1 MERRYIRSWVRED
14 LRSKMVFI
22 AGPRQSGKTTIA
34 KEILQESER
43 GAYFNLDN
51 DLDRSI
57 VLRQQWGDE
66 KDLVVF
72 DELHKY
78 GRWKRWL
85 KGVFDTRPG
94 KQTYLV
100 TGSARLD
107 IYRRGGDSMLGR
119 YHLWRLHPFSLSELP
134 DAVPRKEAVSRLMTL
149 GGFPELLLSEN
160 ERTARRLRRDRLD
173 RVFREDI
180 RDLENIR
187 NLSLVRVFLDALR
200 SRVGA
205 PISLANLAGDLEIS
219 PITAKRWLELLERM
233 YVVFTVWPF
242 TKGLPRAIRKPP
254 KVYFYDTGDVLGDEG
269 ARAENLVACE
279 LKKLAEFREDSEGYN
294 IDLRYVRD
302 KEGREVD
309 FAWIE
314 EGKLQELIE
323 VKLSDDSVHK
333 PLVYYSERLNPSRA
347 TQIVFNLR
355 RSFSKARLNVLSP
368 MERFGDL
375 LAPGKCNRKES
386 RTK

>member
-1 MERRYIRSWVRED
+1 MEKRYIRKFVQQD
-14 LRSKMVFI
+14 LKSKMVFI

-34 KEILQESER
+34 KEILGDFAA

-51 DLDRSI
+51 DYDRRTA
-57 VLRQQWGDE
+57 LKQQWGDE
-66 KDLVVF
+66 KELVVF

-78 GRWKRWL
+78 ARWKRWL
-85 KGVFDTRPG
+85 KGVFDTRPN

-107 IYRRGGDSMLGR
+107 VYRRGGDSMLGR

-134 DAVPRKEAVSRLMTL
+134 ESVPKKEAVARLMTL

-160 ERTARRLRRDRLD
+160 ERTARRLRRERLE

-180 RDLENIR
+180 RDLENVR
-187 NLSLVRVFLDALR
+187 DLSLVQIFLDALR
-200 SRVGA
+200 SRVGT
-205 PISLANLAGDLEIS
+205 PIALANIAGDLEIS

-233 YVVFTVWPF
+233 YVVFTVYPMS
-242 TKGLPRAIRKPP
+242 KGIPRAIRKPP

-279 LKKLAEFREDSEGYN
+279 LKKLAEFREDSEGYSVS
-294 IDLRYVRD
+294 LKYVRD
-302 KEGREVD
+302 KEGREID

-314 EGKLQELIE
+314 DGKLRELVE
-323 VKLSDDSVHK
+323 VKLSDESVHK
-333 PLVYYSERLNPSRA
+333 PLIYYAQRLNPERA
-347 TQIVFNLR
+347 TQIVFNIR
-355 RSFSKARLNVLSP
+355 RSFSKAKLNVMSP
-368 MERFGDL
+368 MERFGEL
-375 LAPGKCNRKES
+375 LSPGRNK
-386 RTK
+386 

>member
-1 MERRYIRSWVRED
+1 MEKRYIQHWVQED
-14 LRSKMVFI
+14 LKSKMVFI

-34 KEILQESER
+34 KEILRDSEH

-51 DLDRSI
+51 DFDRRT
-57 VLRQQWGDE
+57 VLKQQWGDE
-66 KDLVVF
+66 KNLVVF

-85 KGVFDTRPG
+85 KGVYDTRPK
-94 KQTYLV
+94 KQTYLA

-107 IYRRGGDSMLGR
+107 VYRRGGDSMLGR

-134 DAVPRKEAVSRLMTL
+134 DTVPEKEAVSRLMTL
-149 GGFPELLLSEN
+149 GGFPELLLSGS
-160 ERTARRLRRDRLD
+160 ERTARRLRRERLD

-180 RDLENIR
+180 RDLENVR
-187 NLSLVRVFLDALR
+187 NLSILRVFLDALR
-200 SRVGA
+200 DRVGT
-205 PISLANLAGDLEIS
+205 PIALANLARDLEIS
-219 PITAKRWLELLERM
+219 PVTAKRWLDLLERM
-233 YVVFTVWPF
+233 YVVFAVWPLS
-242 TKGLPRAIRKPP
+242 KGLPRAIRKPP

-269 ARAENLVACE
+269 ARAENLIACE
-279 LKKLAEFREDSEGYN
+279 LKKLAEFREDCEGYN

-314 EGKLQELIE
+314 NGTLRELVE
-323 VKLSDDSVHK
+323 VKLSDDALHK
-333 PLVYYSERLNPSRA
+333 PLLYYAQRLNPEKA

-355 RSFSKARLNVLSP
+355 RSFSKAQMDVISP
-368 MERFGDL
+368 FERFGGL
-375 LAPGKCNRKES
+375 LAAGKRK
-386 RTK
+386 RK

>member
-1 MERRYIRSWVRED
+1 MERRYIQRLVQAD
-14 LRSKMVFI
+14 LKSKMVFI

-34 KEILQESER
+34 KEILRDADR
-43 GAYFNLDN
+43 GAYFNIDS
-51 DLDRSI
+51 DTDRRI
-57 VLRQQWGDE
+57 VLKQQWGDE

-85 KGVFDTRPG
+85 KGVFDTRPNG
-94 KQTYLV
+94 QNYLV

-107 IYRRGGDSMLGR
+107 VYRRGGDSMLGR

-134 DAVPRKEAVSRLMTL
+134 DSVPRKEAVTRLMTL
-149 GGFPELLLSEN
+149 GGFPELLLSED
-160 ERTARRLRRDRLD
+160 ERIARRLRRERLE

-180 RDLENIR
+180 RDLENVR
-187 NLSLVRVFLDALR
+187 NLSLVQVFLDALR
-200 SRVGA
+200 SRVGT
-205 PISLANLAGDLEIS
+205 PIALANLANELEIS
-219 PITAKRWLELLERM
+219 PVTAKRWLELLERM
-233 YVVFTVWPF
+233 YVVFTVWPLS
-242 TKGLPRAIRKPP
+242 KGLPRAIRKPP

-279 LKKLAEFREDSEGYN
+279 LKKLAEFREDSEGYRV
-294 IDLRYVRD
+294 DLKYIRD

-314 EGKLQELIE
+314 DGKLQELVE
-323 VKLSDDSVHK
+323 VKFSDEALHK
-333 PLVYYSERLNPSRA
+333 ALVYYAQRLNPKRA
-347 TQIVFNLR
+347 TQIVFNIK
-355 RSFSKARLNVLSP
+355 RSYSKMQLDVVTP

-375 LAPGKCNRKES
+375 LAPGTSERADRAK
-386 RTK
+386 

>member
-1 MERRYIRSWVRED
+1 MEPRYIQRLVQAD
-14 LRSKMVFI
+14 LKSKMVFI

-34 KEILQESER
+34 KQILRNSER

-51 DLDRSI
+51 DLDRRI
-57 VLRQQWGDE
+57 VLNQQWGDE

-85 KGVFDTRPG
+85 KGVFDTRTN

-107 IYRRGGDSMLGR
+107 VYRRGGDSMLGR

-134 DAVPRKEAVSRLMTL
+134 DSVPKKEAVTRLMTL

-160 ERTARRLRRDRLD
+160 ERTARRLRRERLE

-180 RDLENIR
+180 RDLENVR
-187 NLSLVRVFLDALR
+187 NLSLVQIFLDALR
-200 SRVGA
+200 SRVGT
-205 PISLANLAGDLEIS
+205 PIAVANLAGELEIS
-219 PITAKRWLELLERM
+219 PLTAKRWLDLLERM
-233 YVVFTVWPF
+233 YVVFAVWPLS
-242 TKGLPRAIRKPP
+242 KGLPRAIRKPP
-254 KVYFYDTGDVLGDEG
+254 KVYFYDTGDVLGNEG

-279 LKKLAEFREDSEGYN
+279 LKKLADFREDSEGYTV
-294 IDLRYVRD
+294 DLKYVRD

-309 FAWIE
+309 FAWVE
-314 EGKLQELIE
+314 EGKVRELIE
-323 VKLSDDSVHK
+323 VKLSDDSLHK
-333 PLVYYSERLNPSRA
+333 PLVYYAQRLNPNRA
-347 TQIVFNLR
+347 TQIVFNIK
-355 RSFSKARLNVLSP
+355 RSFSKAQLDVISP

-375 LAPGKCNRKES
+375 LAPGKSKKPC

>member
-1 MERRYIRSWVRED
+1 MEPRYIHHHVRED

-22 AGPRQSGKTTIA
+22 AGPRQCGKTTLA
-34 KEILQESER
+34 KTILQDSAN
-43 GAYFNLDN
+43 GDYFNLDN
-51 DLDRSI
+51 DSDRRT
-57 VLRQQWGDE
+57 VFKQQWGDE

-85 KGVFDTRPG
+85 KGIFDTRPVN
-94 KQTYLV
+94 QSYLV

-134 DAVPRKEAVSRLMTL
+134 QSVPRNDAVTRLMTL
-149 GGFPELLLSEN
+149 GGFPELLLSGN
-160 ERTARRLRRDRLD
+160 ERTARRLRRERLE

-187 NLSLVRVFLDALR
+187 NLSLVQTFLDALR
-200 SRVGA
+200 SRVGS
-205 PISLANLAGDLEIS
+205 PVTLANLANDLEIS
-219 PITAKRWLELLERM
+219 PVTAKRWLELLERM
-233 YVVFTVWPF
+233 YVIFTVWPLS
-242 TKGLPRAIRKPP
+242 KGLPRAVRKPP

-269 ARAENLVACE
+269 ARAENLAACE

-294 IDLRYVRD
+294 IDIRYIRD
-302 KEGREVD
+302 KEGREID

-314 EGKLQELIE
+314 EGKLRELIE
-323 VKLSDDSVHK
+323 VKLSDDSPHK
-333 PLVYYSERLNPSRA
+333 ALLYYADRLKPDKA
-347 TQIVFNLR
+347 TQIVFNLK
-355 RSFSKARLNVLSP
+355 RSFTRGNLRILSP
-368 MERFGDL
+368 LERFGDL
-375 LAPGKCNRKES
+375 LGFQKN
-386 RTK
+386 T

>member
-1 MERRYIRSWVRED
+1 MEQRYIQRWIQED
-14 LRSKMVFI
+14 LKSKMVFI

-34 KEILQESER
+34 KEILQGYRSA
-43 GAYFNLDN
+43 AYFNLDN
-51 DLDRSI
+51 DFDRRI
-57 VLRQQWGDE
+57 VLKQQWGDE
-66 KDLVVF
+66 KELVVF

-85 KGVFDTRPG
+85 KGVFDTRES

-107 IYRRGGDSMLGR
+107 VYRRGGDSMLGR

-149 GGFPELLLSEN
+149 GGFPELLLSES
-160 ERTARRLRRDRLD
+160 ERIARRLRRERLE

-180 RDLENIR
+180 RDLENVR
-187 NLSLVRVFLDALR
+187 NLSLVQVFLDALR
-200 SRVGA
+200 SRVGT
-205 PISLANLAGDLEIS
+205 PIALANLAHDLEIS

-233 YVVFTVWPF
+233 YVVFTVWPLS
-242 TKGLPRAIRKPP
+242 KGLPRAIRKPP

-294 IDLRYVRD
+294 VDLKYVRD

-314 EGKLQELIE
+314 DGKLQELVE
-323 VKLSDDSVHK
+323 VKLSDDALHK
-333 PLVYYSERLNPSRA
+333 PLIYYAQKLNPNKA

-355 RSFSKARLNVLSP
+355 RSFSKAKLDVISP

-375 LAPGKCNRKES
+375 LAPDKPRGTERAK
-386 RTK
+386 

>member
-1 MERRYIRSWVRED
+1 MEPRYIHNLVQED
-14 LRSKMVFI
+14 LKSKMVFI

-34 KEILQESER
+34 KEILRETPM

-51 DLDRSI
+51 DTDRRI

-66 KDLVVF
+66 KELVVF

-85 KGVFDTRPG
+85 KGVFDTKPN

-107 IYRRGGDSMLGR
+107 VDRRGGDSMLGR
-119 YHLWRLHPFSLSELP
+119 HHLWRLHPFSLSELP
-134 DAVPRKEAVSRLMTL
+134 ASVPKQEAVSRLMTL

-160 ERTARRLRRDRLD
+160 ERTARRLRRERLE

-187 NLSLVRVFLDALR
+187 HLSLVQVFLDALR
-200 SRVGA
+200 SRVGT
-205 PISLANLAGDLEIS
+205 PIVLANLANDLEIS

-269 ARAENLVACE
+269 ARAENLIACE
-279 LKKLAEFREDSEGYN
+279 LKKLAEFREDSEGYKVD
-294 IDLRYVRD
+294 IQYIRD

-314 EGKLQELIE
+314 EGKLHELIE
-323 VKLSDDSVHK
+323 VKVSNDTLCK
-333 PLVYYSERLNPSRA
+333 PLIYYAEKLNPKKA
-347 TQIVFNLR
+347 VQIVFNLK
-355 RSFSKARLNVLSP
+355 RSFSKARLDVVSP
-368 MERFGDL
+368 MERFADL
-375 LAPGKCNRKES
+375 LAPKNR
-386 RTK
+386 

>member
-1 MERRYIRSWVRED
+1 MEPRYIQHLVRED
-14 LRSKMVFI
+14 LRSKMAFI
-22 AGPRQSGKTTIA
+22 AGPRQCGKTTLA
-34 KEILQESER
+34 KTILQDSAN

-51 DLDRSI
+51 DSDRRI
-57 VLRQQWGDE
+57 VFKQQWGDE

-85 KGVFDTRPG
+85 KGVFDTRPDN
-94 KQTYLV
+94 QSYLV

-107 IYRRGGDSMLGR
+107 VYRRGGDSMLGR

-134 DAVPRKEAVSRLMTL
+134 QSVPRNDAVTRLMTL
-149 GGFPELLLSEN
+149 GGFPELLLSGN
-160 ERTARRLRRDRLD
+160 ERTARRLRRERLE

-187 NLSLVRVFLDALR
+187 NLSLVQTFLDALR
-200 SRVGA
+200 SRVGS
-205 PISLANLAGDLEIS
+205 PVTLANLANDLEIS
-219 PITAKRWLELLERM
+219 PVTAKRWLELLERM
-233 YVVFTVWPF
+233 YVIFTVWPLS
-242 TKGLPRAIRKPP
+242 KGLPRAVRKPP

-269 ARAENLVACE
+269 ARAENLAACE

-294 IDLRYVRD
+294 IDIRYIRD
-302 KEGREVD
+302 KEGREID

-314 EGKLQELIE
+314 EGKLRELIE
-323 VKLSDDSVHK
+323 VKLSDDSPHK
-333 PLVYYSERLNPSRA
+333 ALLYYADRLKPDKA
-347 TQIVFNLR
+347 TQIVFNLK
-355 RSFSKARLNVLSP
+355 RSFTKGNFRALSP

-375 LAPGKCNRKES
+375 LVK
-386 RTK
+386 T

>member
-1 MERRYIRSWVRED
+1 MEQRYIQCLVETD
-14 LRSKMVFI
+14 LKSKMVFI

-34 KEILQESER
+34 KEILGNSEN

-51 DLDRSI
+51 DSDRRI
-57 VLRQQWGDE
+57 VLKQQWGDE
-66 KDLVVF
+66 KGLVVF

-85 KGVFDTRPG
+85 KGVFDTRPSG
-94 KQTYLV
+94 QTYLV

-107 IYRRGGDSMLGR
+107 VYRRGGDSMLGR

-134 DAVPRKEAVSRLMTL
+134 NSVPRKEAVTQLMTL
-149 GGFPELLLSEN
+149 GGFPELLLSGN
-160 ERTARRLRRDRLD
+160 ERTARRLRRERLE

-187 NLSLVRVFLDALR
+187 NLSLVQIFLDALR
-200 SRVGA
+200 SRVGS
-205 PISLANLAGDLEIS
+205 PIALANLAGDLEIS

-233 YVVFTVWPF
+233 YVVFTVWPLA
-242 TKGLPRAIRKPP
+242 KGIPRAIRKPP
-254 KVYFYDTGDVLGDEG
+254 KVYFYDTGDVLGDDG

-279 LKKLAEFREDSEGYN
+279 LKKLAEFREDSEGYDV
-294 IDLRYVRD
+294 DLKYIRD

-314 EGKLQELIE
+314 DGRVQELVE
-323 VKLSDDSVHK
+323 VKLSDDALHK
-333 PLVYYSERLNPSRA
+333 PLIYYAQRLNPKKA
-347 TQIVFNLR
+347 TQIVFNLK
-355 RSFSKARLNVLSP
+355 RSYSKANLDVISP
-368 MERFGDL
+368 LERFADL
-375 LAPGKCNRKES
+375 LAPGKNK
-386 RTK
+386 

>member
-1 MERRYIRSWVRED
+1 MGKRYIQRFVQQD
-14 LRSKMVFI
+14 LKSKMVFI

-34 KEILQESER
+34 KEILCGFAA

-51 DLDRSI
+51 DYDRRA
-57 VLRQQWGDE
+57 VLKHQWGDE
-66 KDLVVF
+66 KELVVF

-85 KGVFDTRPG
+85 KGVFDTRPNR
-94 KQTYLV
+94 QTYLV

-134 DAVPRKEAVSRLMTL
+134 ESVPKKEAVARLMTL

-160 ERTARRLRRDRLD
+160 ERTARRLRRERLE

-180 RDLENIR
+180 RDLENVR
-187 NLSLVRVFLDALR
+187 NLSLVQIFLDALR
-200 SRVGA
+200 SRVGT
-205 PISLANLAGDLEIS
+205 PIALANLAGDLEIS
-219 PITAKRWLELLERM
+219 PVTAKRWLELLERM
-233 YVVFTVWPF
+233 YVVFTVYPMS
-242 TKGLPRAIRKPP
+242 KGIPRAIRKPP

-269 ARAENLVACE
+269 ARAENMVACE
-279 LKKLAEFREDSEGYN
+279 LKKLAEFREDSEGYSVN
-294 IDLRYVRD
+294 LKYVRD

-314 EGKLQELIE
+314 DGKLRELME
-323 VKLSDDSVHK
+323 VKLSDESAHK
-333 PLVYYSERLNPSRA
+333 PLVYYAQRLNPERA
-347 TQIVFNLR
+347 TQIVFNIR
-355 RSFSKARLNVLSP
+355 RSFSKAKLNVISP
-368 MERFGDL
+368 MERFGGL
-375 LAPGKCNRKES
+375 LSPGGNKELH
-386 RTK
+386 

>member
-1 MERRYIRSWVRED
+1 MEPRYIQRWVQED
-14 LRSKMVFI
+14 LKSKMVFI

-34 KEILQESER
+34 KEILRESVN

-51 DLDRSI
+51 DSDRRV
-57 VLRQQWGDE
+57 VLKQQWGDE
-66 KDLVVF
+66 KELVVF

-78 GRWKRWL
+78 RRWKRWL
-85 KGVFDTRPG
+85 KGVFDTRLN

-134 DAVPRKEAVSRLMTL
+134 DSVPRKEAVSRLMTL

-160 ERTARRLRRDRLD
+160 ERTARRLRRERLE

-180 RDLENIR
+180 RDLENVR
-187 NLSLVRVFLDALR
+187 DLSLVQVFLDALR
-200 SRVGA
+200 SRVGT
-205 PISLANLAGDLEIS
+205 PIALTNLANDLEIS

-279 LKKLAEFREDSEGYN
+279 LKKLAEFREDSEGYTV
-294 IDLRYVRD
+294 DLKYIRD
-302 KEGREVD
+302 KEGREID

-314 EGKLQELIE
+314 EGKLQELLE
-323 VKLSDDSVHK
+323 VKLSNDVLHK
-333 PLVYYSERLNPSRA
+333 PLVYYAEKLNPRKA

-355 RSFSKARLNVLSP
+355 RSFSKARLEVVSP
-368 MERFGDL
+368 MERFADL
-375 LAPGKCNRKES
+375 LSPDRKCV
-386 RTK
+386 

>member
-1 MERRYIRSWVRED
+1 MEKRYLQSWIQED
-14 LRSKMVFI
+14 LKAKMVFL

-34 KEILQESER
+34 KEILQNYEQ

-51 DLDRSI
+51 DFDRRT
-57 VLRQQWGDE
+57 VLKQQWGDE

-94 KQTYLV
+94 RQTYLI

-134 DAVPRKEAVSRLMTL
+134 NSIPEKEAVSRLMTL
-149 GGFPELLLSEN
+149 GGFPELLLSGS
-160 ERTARRLRRDRLD
+160 ERTARRLRRERLD

-180 RDLENIR
+180 RDLENVR
-187 NLSLVRVFLDALR
+187 NLSLLRVFLDALR
-200 SRVGA
+200 ERVGT
-205 PISLANLAGDLEIS
+205 PIVLANLAGDLEIS
-219 PITAKRWLELLERM
+219 PVTAKRWLDLLQRM
-233 YVVFTVWPF
+233 YVVFTVSPL

-254 KVYFYDTGDVLGDEG
+254 KVYFYDTGDILGDEG

-279 LKKLAEFREDSEGYN
+279 LKKLAEFREDYEGYN
-294 IDLRYVRD
+294 VDLRYVRD

-314 EGKLQELIE
+314 DGKLRELVE
-323 VKLSDDSVHK
+323 VKFSDNTVHK
-333 PLVYYSERLNPSRA
+333 PLVYFAQRLNPDKA
-347 TQIVFNLR
+347 TQVVFNLR
-355 RSFSKARLNVLSP
+355 RSYSKAQLDVVSP
-368 MERFGDL
+368 LERFGSL
-375 LAPGKCNRKES
+375 LTFK
-386 RTK
+386 